1 MVADFVDGANVRV
14 IERGGGAGLAL
25 EAPEGLGVMGQL
37 WGKNL
42 QCYEAAEFGVLSLV
56 DHTHPAATQRL
67 NDAVMG
73 DGLGDHCMSLDVIG
87 CPRLL
92 LPVVR
97 RAEDLIK
104 RYNDILKSGQSLE
117 KFPPRMY

>member
-1 MVADFVDGANVRV
+1 LGCAGAVFRFLQARNLL
-14 IERGGGAGLAL
+14 GL
-25 EAPEGLGVMGQL
+25 
-37 WGKNL
+37 K
-42 QCYEAAEFGVLSLV
+42 
-56 DHTHPAATQRL
+56 DHTATQRL
-67 NDAVMG
+67 NDAAMG
-73 DGLGDHCMSLDVIG
+73 DGLGDHWMSLDVIG

-104 RYNDILKSGQSLE
+104 CYNDILNSGQSLE